1 MLFRSLST
9 LVLAGCVA
17 TVSTTQVDAKT
28 EVRTYISQKCLLS
41 PDPKEED
48 KVLGFLAG
56 IFVPM
61 ALEWVIGGVAKS
73 IREASKEKSHTL
85 TDKDTFDLYVART
98 VKIPEPPRLAPI
110 LPNPK
115 FGCLTTVVGE
125 FEDAAVNDVFEL
137 HRVKKTSPVDFSADN
152 SMEMVSQRLKDN
164 KIKIKGTPKIVYEGR
179 IAYSNDQTAFQLK
192 SQYLQVDQLHSTTSK
207 KARGMTLMYEI
218 KGPAAEED
226 GSSYALIALGFGDV
240 ARGKKMTPADFA
252 SGKKPGAETGWVRA
266 VGLPYHSR
274 VAYLRAVKTG
284 NLKMNGYAPARLIT
298 RLTEIEAANKTGLF
312 IAEVLDGVKEDVAAE
327 IAKKILPESRRAA
340 EKEETAKIQGLEQAK
355 RDAEI
360 ALAEAKALLIAAQT
374 CADGVSAAV
383 CDQNKAV
390 AELKVA
396 NAQAKYD
403 IAKANLES
411 ELGSGTIVG
420 VLEPA
425 PAAPAPDAA
434 MPPGGGVEKESMA
447 PEMMAASRTFKVV
460 KEGDQLLID
469 NKSFFLTP
477 AKWPQKTIFVCWE
490 NPEGGAEADRQLVKA
505 AVDNSWQA
513 HSGLSFKGWGQCTD
527 GTRGIRIRIDDS
539 SPHNGPHVKGLG
551 KYMDGVKDGMVL
563 NFTFRR
569 WGSDYCAPSE
579 NRRQSCIYSIAV
591 HEFGHAI
598 GLAHEHNSWDT
609 PGECQIAPQGTDGDV
624 MLTEYDPDSVMNY
637 CNERYNNDG
646 ELSPLDIAGIQF
658 IYGAPY

>member
-9 LVLAGCVA
+9 LMLAGCVA
-17 TVSTTQVDAKT
+17 TVSTTQVEAKT
-28 EVRTYISQKCLLS
+28 EVRSYISPQCVLS
-41 PDPKEED
+41 PNGDD

-85 TDKDTFDLYVART
+85 TDKDTFNLYVAAPDVNAT
-98 VKIPEPPRLAPI
+98 PPTLKPI
-110 LPNPK
+110 LPNPN

-137 HRVKKTSPVDFSADN
+137 RRVNKSSPVDFTAQN
-152 SMEMVSQRLKDN
+152 SMAMVSQRLVDN
-164 KIKIKGTPKIVYEGR
+164 GIKIKGTPKIVYEGR
-179 IAYSNDQTAFQLK
+179 IAYSNDKTAFQLK
-192 SQYLQVDQLHSTTSK
+192 SQYLEVNQLDSTTSNK
-207 KARGMTLMYEI
+207 SRGMTLMYEI

-240 ARGKKMTPADFA
+240 ARGKKMTPDDFA
-252 SGKKPGAETGWVRA
+252 SGKKPGAETGWVRT

-274 VAYLRAVKTG
+274 VAYLKAAKAGDTS
-284 NLKMNGYAPARLIT
+284 MNGFAPARLVT

-327 IAKKILPESRRAA
+327 IAKKILPESRQAA
-340 EKEETAKIQGLEQAK
+340 EKEETVKIQGLEQAK

-360 ALAEAKALLIAAQT
+360 ALAEAKALLIVAQT

-403 IAKANLES
+403 IAKANLEE
-411 ELGSGTIVG
+411 ELGSGSIIG

-434 MPPGGGVEKESMA
+434 MTPGGGVEKEAMA
-447 PEMMAASRTFKVV
+447 PEMAAANRPVKIV
-460 KEGDQLLID
+460 KEGNQLLID

-477 AKWPQKTIFVCWE
+477 AKWPQNTIFVCWE
-490 NPEGGAEADRQLVKA
+490 NPEGGAEADRMLVKA

-513 HSGLSFKGWGQCTD
+513 HSGLKFVGWGKCA
-527 GTRGIRIRIDDS
+527 GNARGIRIRIDDS
-539 SPHNGPHVKGLG
+539 SPDNGPHVKGLG

-569 WGSDYCAPSE
+569 WGSACASPDDM
-579 NRRQSCIYSIAV
+579 RQSCIYSIAV

-598 GLAHEHNSWDT
+598 GLAHEHNRWDT
-609 PGECQIAPQGTDGDV
+609 PGECQLAPQGTDGDA

-637 CNERYNNDG
+637 CNQRYNNDG

-658 IYGAPY
+658 IYGAP

>member
-28 EVRTYISQKCLLS
+28 EVRSYISPQCVLS
-41 PDPKEED
+41 PNEDD

-61 ALEWVIGGVAKS
+61 ALEFVIGGVAKS

-85 TDKDTFDLYVART
+85 TDKDTFDLYVAAPD
-98 VKIPEPPRLAPI
+98 VNANPPTLSSL
-110 LPNPK
+110 LPNPN

-125 FEDAAVNDVFEL
+125 FEDTATNDVFEL
-137 HRVKKTSPVDFSADN
+137 RRVDKSSPVDFSADD
-152 SMEMVSQRLKDN
+152 SMAMASQRLKDN
-164 KIKIKGTPKIVYEGR
+164 GIMISGTPKIVYEGR
-179 IAYSNDQTAFQLK
+179 IAYSNDKTAFQVK
-192 SQYLQVDQLHSTTSK
+192 SQFLQVDQLHSATRK
-207 KARGMTLMYEI
+207 KSRGLTLMYEI

-226 GSSYALIALGFGDV
+226 GTSYALIALGFGDV
-240 ARGKKMTPADFA
+240 KAGKKMLPADFA
-252 SGKKPGAETGWVRA
+252 SGKKPGAETGWVRT
-266 VGLPYHSR
+266 VGVPYYSR
-274 VAYLRAVKTG
+274 MAYIRAAKAGDTG
-284 NLKMNGYAPARLIT
+284 MNRFAPARLFT

-327 IAKKILPESRRAA
+327 IAKKILPESRKEA
-340 EKEETAKIQGLEQAK
+340 EKEETLKIQGLEQAK

-374 CADGVSAAV
+374 CADGVSTAV

-411 ELGSGTIVG
+411 ELGSGSIVG

-425 PAAPAPDAA
+425 PAGPVPDAA

-447 PEMMAASRTFKVV
+447 PEMMAANRTFKVV

-469 NKSFFLTP
+469 NKSYFLNS
-477 AKWPQKTIFVCWE
+477 AKWPNNTIFVCWE
-490 NPEGGAEADRQLVKA
+490 NPEGGADADRELVKT
-505 AVDNSWQA
+505 AVDNTWQA

-527 GTRGIRIRIDDS
+527 GTRGIRIRIEDS
-539 SPHNGPHVKGLG
+539 GPHVKGLG
-551 KYMDGVKDGMVL
+551 RYMDGRANGMVL
-563 NFTFRR
+563 NFRYR
-569 WGSDYCAPSE
+569 HWGSPCASPDDM
-579 NRRQSCIYSIAV
+579 RRSCIYSIAV

-598 GLAHEHNSWDT
+598 GLAHEHNRPDT
-609 PGECQIAPQGTDGDV
+609 PGECMRAPQGTDGDNE
-624 MLTEYDPDSVMNY
+624 LTSYDPHSVMNY
-637 CNERYNNDG
+637 CNRRYNNDG
-646 ELSPLDIAGIQF
+646 ELSPLDIAGIQM

>member
-9 LVLAGCVA
+9 LMLAGCVA
-17 TVSTTQVDAKT
+17 TVSTTQVEAKT
-28 EVRTYISQKCLLS
+28 EVRSYISPQCVLS
-41 PDPKEED
+41 PNGDD

-85 TDKDTFDLYVART
+85 TDKDTFNLYVAAPDVNAT
-98 VKIPEPPRLAPI
+98 PPTLKPI
-110 LPNPK
+110 LPNPN

-137 HRVKKTSPVDFSADN
+137 RRVNKSSPVDFSADN
-152 SMEMVSQRLKDN
+152 SMAMVSQRLIDN
-164 KIKIKGTPKIVYEGR
+164 GIKIKGTPKIVYEGR
-179 IAYSNDQTAFQLK
+179 IAYSNDKTAFQLK
-192 SQYLQVDQLHSTTSK
+192 SQYLEVNQLDSTTGNKS
-207 KARGMTLMYEI
+207 RGMTLMYEI

-240 ARGKKMTPADFA
+240 ARGKKMTPDDFA
-252 SGKKPGAETGWVRA
+252 SGKKPGAETGWVRT

-274 VAYLRAVKTG
+274 VAYLKAVKAGDTT
-284 NLKMNGYAPARLIT
+284 MNGFAPARLVT

-327 IAKKILPESRRAA
+327 IAKKILPESRQAA
-340 EKEETAKIQGLEQAK
+340 EKEETVKIQGLEQAK

-403 IAKANLES
+403 IAKANLEE
-411 ELGSGTIVG
+411 ELGSGSIIG

-434 MPPGGGVEKESMA
+434 MAPGGGDKAMA
-447 PEMMAASRTFKVV
+447 PEMAAANRPVKIV
-460 KEGDQLLID
+460 KEGNQLLID

-477 AKWPQKTIFVCWE
+477 AKWPQNTIFVCWE

-513 HSGLSFKGWGQCTD
+513 HSGLKFVGWGKCA
-527 GTRGIRIRIDDS
+527 GNARGIRIRIDDS
-539 SPHNGPHVKGLG
+539 SPQNGPHVKGLG
-551 KYMDGVKDGMVL
+551 KYMDGVTDGMVL

-569 WGSDYCAPSE
+569 WGSACASPE
-579 NRRQSCIYSIAV
+579 DMRQSCIYSIAV

-598 GLAHEHNSWDT
+598 GLAHEHNRWDT
-609 PGECQIAPQGTDGDV
+609 PGECQLAPQGTDGDA

-637 CNERYNNDG
+637 CNQRYNNDG